1 MKNKTKV
8 LSIILVIVTL
18 LSLVSIPASAA
29 IGYPMAVTIYYKN
42 ESGAQV
48 APTVSTSIDA
58 AVTKKPTWIS
68 PTVSGYVLKNS
79 GDSIV
84 TYDMLDKHFPASN
97 YVRNGTATYTV
108 YYTDKGSKTVTY
120 VYNHNN
126 TQCAESKTVTGKIG
140 SSYSITSP
148 TVAGYKPSSST
159 VSGIF
164 TSLTST
170 SVVRYSE
177 RSYTVSFNAN
187 GGTGAPSS
195 QTKWHFRDLTLSST
209 KPTRTGYS
217 FIGWGVGSF
226 STSASFFPGGKYTSN
241 VSRILYAVWSP
252 LTYTVSYNANGGTG
266 APASQTK
273 TYGQTLTLSSKS
285 PTRSGYD
292 FVGWGTSSASTS
304 ASYQPGGSYTSNSGR
319 TLYAI
324 WKSNASKTYTV
335 SYNANGGSGAPA
347 SQTKTHG
354 VTLTLSSATPT
365 RSGYSFL
372 GWSTSSSATSASYSA
387 GGSYTTNASVTLYAV
402 WSCNHSSTQTNYITG
417 CDWEKICN
425 TCGKVISTGT
435 THGPYSY
442 GDWSYYST
450 SQHRRTKDCD
460 YGDYSTYEYGTHTKT
475 TEYEQYSSTQ
485 HKYYSYCATCS
496 SMIGSASYEA
506 HNFTSTTSG
515 GKTIFVCRDCGYTK
529 ETVQTYTVSYN
540 ANGGSGAPSSQ
551 TKTYGVTLTLSS
563 VTPTRSGYTFVGW
576 GTSSA
581 STSASYY
588 AGGSYG
594 GNASITLYAIWSC
607 PHSATTQTF
616 ITSCDWQRV
625 CNNCGAVTS
634 TGTTHGPY
642 SYLAWEYY
650 SMSQHMRYKSCNHG
664 DYSVAQYQ
672 GHSLSTKFEQ
682 YTDSQHKYYSY
693 CSVCDSI
700 VGSKNTEAHS
710 FTSTERGG
718 SIIYTCSECGYSCSV
733 KKIYTVTF
741 NANGGVSAPSS
752 QTKIHGETLTLTTAI
767 PTREGYDFL
776 GWATSSSMAMASYA
790 AGGSYTS
797 DADIT
802 LYAVWEKTVFTVFY
816 NANGGSGAPAA
827 QTKTIGETVTIS
839 KVQPTRTNYAFMGWA
854 TSSMATTPEYYGGE
868 SYSADASVTLY
879 AVWVERNYD
888 FSVSGLEVTPNEVL
902 QYERVNVY
910 FRIDSW
916 DRNLAYSDIPVEVLF
931 NGAVIYSTTVD
942 IAAYGVKYID
952 FNLNVGASEGEQTLV
967 ARVNWLDYNNET
979 RTDNNSVSTTFQVK
993 KAIETAVECVPVSG
1007 EYIEGMDVISS
1018 FYVRNEGSSD
1028 VTPADHLTFTFKV
1041 YSTEKTVFEQT
1052 KTVVIPANGTNIVY
1066 FKWTVPL
1073 GSAGTVYWC
1082 NGTVSASEGEQ
1093 NTSNNSTEF
1102 AIVSASLP
1110 ASTTPNTRYEEKPP
1124 ASYNPMVTA
1133 PTEKAGSA
1141 SWNEWMYEN
1150 GSFVL
1155 KNYGITVTSD
1165 NPVIAPS
1172 SGCETAV
1179 RDGGGWKMGS
1189 GYGVSI
1195 SWSPTVRAMSGKTM
1209 PASSA
1214 YTGAQS
1220 VYATFP
1226 EYSYSLGA
1234 GRYDTLEN
1242 VGGVHMFKSNADA
1255 DKNERIHFI
1264 PVYVTDGQYSV
1275 SVSASYI
1282 WTPAGMVTATRNA
1295 SVTIDGT
1302 IYDDWYQ
1309 G

>member
-1 MKNKTKV
+1 MSVSDYIPVIGLEIHSELLTKSKV
-8 LSIILVIVTL
+8 FCTCSAEFGGERNTRCCPVCSGMPGTLPVINQT
-18 LSLVSIPASAA
+18 
-29 IGYPMAVTIYYKN
+29 AVEY
-42 ESGAQV
+42 
-48 APTVSTSIDA
+48 
-58 AVTKKPTWIS
+58 AV
-68 PTVSGYVLKNS
+68 
-79 GDSIV
+79 
-84 TYDMLDKHFPASN
+84 
-97 YVRNGTATYTV
+97 R
-108 YYTDKGSKTVTY
+108 
-120 VYNHNN
+120 
-126 TQCAESKTVTGKIG
+126 
-140 SSYSITSP
+140 
-148 TVAGYKPSSST
+148 AGYALGCSINKFSVFDRKNYFYPDLPKAYQISQMPLPLCINGVVPIDYEENGEKKHKEIRINRIHLEEDAGKLIHDDLNG
-159 VSGIF
+159 VS
-164 TSLTST
+164 L
-170 SVVRYSE
+170 
-177 RSYTVSFNAN
+177 
-187 GGTGAPSS
+187 
-195 QTKWHFRDLTLSST
+195 
-209 KPTRTGYS
+209 
-217 FIGWGVGSF
+217 
-226 STSASFFPGGKYTSN
+226 
-241 VSRILYAVWSP
+241 
-252 LTYTVSYNANGGTG
+252 
-266 APASQTK
+266 
-273 TYGQTLTLSSKS
+273 
-285 PTRSGYD
+285 
-292 FVGWGTSSASTS
+292 
-304 ASYQPGGSYTSNSGR
+304 
-319 TLYAI
+319 
-324 WKSNASKTYTV
+324 
-335 SYNANGGSGAPA
+335 
-347 SQTKTHG
+347 
-354 VTLTLSSATPT
+354 
-365 RSGYSFL
+365 
-372 GWSTSSSATSASYSA
+372 
-387 GGSYTTNASVTLYAV
+387 
-402 WSCNHSSTQTNYITG
+402 
-417 CDWEKICN
+417 
-425 TCGKVISTGT
+425 
-435 THGPYSY
+435 
-442 GDWSYYST
+442 
-450 SQHRRTKDCD
+450 CD
-460 YGDYSTYEYGTHTKT
+460 Y
-475 TEYEQYSSTQ
+475 
-485 HKYYSYCATCS
+485 
-496 SMIGSASYEA
+496 
-506 HNFTSTTSG
+506 N
-515 GKTIFVCRDCGYTK
+515 RCG
-529 ETVQTYTVSYN
+529 
-540 ANGGSGAPSSQ
+540 
-551 TKTYGVTLTLSS
+551 
-563 VTPTRSGYTFVGW
+563 
-576 GTSSA
+576 A

-642 SYLAWEYY
+642 SYSAWEYY

-1110 ASTTPNTRYEEKPP
+1110 AFHK
-1124 ASYNPMVTA
+1124 
-1133 PTEKAGSA
+1133 
-1141 SWNEWMYEN
+1141 
-1150 GSFVL
+1150 
-1155 KNYGITVTSD
+1155 
-1165 NPVIAPS
+1165 
-1172 SGCETAV
+1172 
-1179 RDGGGWKMGS
+1179 
-1189 GYGVSI
+1189 
-1195 SWSPTVRAMSGKTM
+1195 
-1209 PASSA
+1209 
-1214 YTGAQS
+1214 
-1220 VYATFP
+1220 
-1226 EYSYSLGA
+1226 
-1234 GRYDTLEN
+1234 
-1242 VGGVHMFKSNADA
+1242 
-1255 DKNERIHFI
+1255 
-1264 PVYVTDGQYSV
+1264 
-1275 SVSASYI
+1275 
-1282 WTPAGMVTATRNA
+1282 
-1295 SVTIDGT
+1295 
-1302 IYDDWYQ
+1302 
-1309 G
+1309 